1 MTSGTVSGLWRY
13 PVKSMRG
20 EGLDAAA
27 AGERGLRG
35 DRAYAIL
42 DCATGKVASAKHPRL
57 WGRLL
62 ACHASIAVDDP
73 AAPPP
78 VRITLP
84 DGRVVSANQGD
95 CDAVLSAAL
104 GRAVTLSAQ
113 PPAGAE
119 IERDTPD
126 VEGLPRRGTFSSG
139 AIGLGA
145 PPGTFFD
152 YAPLHLLTTASLD
165 RLRAL
170 HPEGQIEAQRFRP
183 NLLIAPPDGVEGF
196 VENAWVGHTLLIGT
210 QVRLRLTDPAPRC
223 VVPTLAQD
231 NLPQDMEILRTI
243 VRHNWSPVPALGG
256 QAQPGL
262 GVYAVVERGGIIR
275 RGDAVRLV
283 DRRRGL
289 LQGTINIAGDFDAP
303 LPPDVLDAF

>member
-1 MTSGTVSGLWRY
+1 MMTIGTVAGLWRY

-20 EGLDAAA
+20 EQLDAAA

-42 DCATGKVASAKHPRL
+42 DRATGKVASAKHPRL

-62 ACHASIAVDDP
+62 ACHASIAAALDP
-73 AAPPP
+73 AAPLPP
-78 VRITLP
+78 LRITLP
-84 DGRVVSANQGD
+84 DGRVVSAVQGH

-113 PPAGAE
+113 PPVGAE

-170 HPEGQIEAQRFRP
+170 HPQGRIEAQRFRP
-183 NLLIAPPDGVEGF
+183 NLVIAPPDDIEGF
-196 VENAWVGHTLLIGT
+196 VENAWVGQTLLIGT
-210 QVRLRLTDPAPRC
+210 QVRLRVIDPAPRC
-223 VVPTLAQD
+223 VIPTLAQGG
-231 NLPQDMEILRTI
+231 LPQDMELLRAI
-243 VRHNWSPVPALGG
+243 VRHNRPPVPALGG
-256 QAQPGL
+256 QAQPSL
-262 GVYAVVERGGIIR
+262 GVYAVVEQGGTIR
-275 RGDAVRLV
+275 RGDTVRLA
-283 DRRRGL
+283 DQGL
-289 LQGTINIAGDFDAP
+289 TQP
-303 LPPDVLDAF
+303 